1 LLRFHVSTY
10 DLYYTDDSHN
20 RKRRAK
26 KNFMIPWSRPLPA
39 RLDPDNEPK
48 RLNIVAPA
56 SWVRRIDDWRRKQAD
71 LPNLSEAIRRLVE
84 AGLDA
89 ERKGKRR

>member
-1 LLRFHVSTY
+1 
-10 DLYYTDDSHN
+10 
-20 RKRRAK
+20 
-26 KNFMIPWSRPLPA
+26 MPA
-39 RLDPDNEPK
+39 RLDPDNEPR

-56 SWVRRIDDWRRKQAD
+56 SWVGRIDDWRRKQAD

-89 ERKGKRR
+89 ERRAKRR

>member
-1 LLRFHVSTY
+1 
-10 DLYYTDDSHN
+10 
-20 RKRRAK
+20 
-26 KNFMIPWSRPLPA
+26 MPA

-56 SWVRRIDDWRRKQAD
+56 SWVSRVDEWRRKQAD
-71 LPNLSEAIRRLVE
+71 LPNVSEAIRRLVD

-89 ERKGKRR
+89 GKKKRR

>member
-1 LLRFHVSTY
+1 MY
-10 DLYYTDDSHN
+10 QPMICIIQ
-20 RKRRAK
+20 
-26 KNFMIPWSRPLPA
+26 MIPITASAVLKEFRDSLEMPLPA

-56 SWVRRIDDWRRKQAD
+56 LWVRRIDDWRRKQAD

-89 ERKGKRR
+89 ERKGRRR